1 MRKIDK
7 PWGYEVV
14 WAETDNYIAKI
25 IFIAPGHRLSK
36 QYHEKKEETVYVLEG
51 TLVNI
56 DADDNKSWLS
66 VGQVLHVN
74 PGQVHR
80 FCATQNEYVKI
91 MEVSTNHMSDVVRLD
106 DDYGRNEERE

>member
-1 MRKIDK
+1 MEKINK
-7 PWGYEVV
+7 PWGYELV
-14 WAETDNYIAKI
+14 WAKTDDYIAKV

-51 TLVNI
+51 TLVNL
-56 DADDNKSWLS
+56 DGNDNKSWFS
-66 VGQVLHVN
+66 EGQVFHVN

-106 DDYGRNEERE
+106 DDYGRNKERE

>member
-7 PWGYEVV
+7 PWGYEMV
-14 WAETDNYIAKI
+14 WAETSGYIAKI

-36 QYHEKKEETVYVLEG
+36 QYHEEKEETVYVLEG

-56 DADDNKSWLS
+56 DKDDKESWFS
-66 VGQVLHVN
+66 PGQTFHVV

-80 FCATQNEYVKI
+80 FCATQDQYVKI
-91 MEVSTNHMSDVVRLD
+91 MEVSTNHMTDVVRLD
-106 DDYGRNEERE
+106 DDYGRNEERK